1 MSGVLP
7 ILFSITRCVLV
18 RCLLALALVFGFTLA
33 AVADVAPP
41 PPTTGLKRVPLEHVL
56 ILATKMDDYEFY
68 TFERLGINGD
78 EVVGKRL
85 EVNTKDG
92 VPVPSN
98 QSASVRTGVVAIPVQ
113 AMKKLGSTEKLAALL
128 HRDNKEKLPAG
139 LVVHETNGLI
149 EDIPVRDSRKKVVRV
164 ITASRDKKAGVRFT
178 ETQLPAASGAAPTG
192 KAPAGAAPTD
202 ATPATNKSS
211 ANFRQ
216 PPMGAVVAGVFMSLV
231 IASVGL
237 MFLRKKT

>member
-1 MSGVLP
+1 M
-7 ILFSITRCVLV
+7 V

-113 AMKKLGSTEKLAALL
+113 AMEKLGSTEKLAALL

-164 ITASRDKKAGVRFT
+164 ITASRDEKAGVRFT
-178 ETQLPAASGAAPTG
+178 ETQLPTASGAAPTGKAPTGKAPTG

-237 MFLRKKT
+237 IFLRKKT